1 MKIIIK
7 LSEYIKN
14 LFSYFKSAET
24 NLTEYL
30 LDLYSIHLTWLSPNV
45 IYLFYTL

>member
-14 LFSYFKSAET
+14 LFSYFKSDEPK
-24 NLTEYL
+24 LTEYL
-30 LDLYSIHLTWLSPNV
+30 LDQYSIHFTWLSLNV
-45 IYLFYTL
+45 IYLVYTL